1 MLDEIVKAV
10 RNYEGVT
17 RKRPISKLVD
27 CFSDVDDF
35 GKTIISFGDDSAVIR
50 DHDGH
55 YLLFAADGIWKQLM
69 ESDPV
74 WAGYCAVLANV
85 NDIYAMG
92 GRPLAMTN
100 ILSLTETNGCNDVIK
115 GIRLGCQKFKVPM
128 VGGHLHPDT
137 KTMSLSVSIVGEAKK
152 VLTSFDAIPGQDIVV
167 AIDLNGER
175 HSNFLNWDSTS
186 MKTPDVVVGRLE
198 KMAVIAERGLATAAK
213 DISNPGML
221 GTIGMMLETSGVGAN
236 VDVEKIPCPEGI
248 DFIEWI
254 KMYPGFGFIITCK
267 EENTK
272 EIISIFNSQNVEAR
286 AIGKVIEEKKMIIT
300 KGNDSVT
307 LFDFEKDIITGIK
320 KK

>member
-1 MLDEIVKAV
+1 MLDEIVNAV
-10 RNYEGVT
+10 RSYEGVT
-17 RKRPISKLVD
+17 RKKPISRLVD

-35 GKTIISFGDDSAVIR
+35 GNTVISFGDDSAVIK
-50 DHDGH
+50 DSDGH
-55 YLLFAADGIWKQLM
+55 YLLFAADGIWKRLM

-115 GIRLGCQKFKVPM
+115 GISLGCKKFKVPM

-137 KTMSLSVSIVGEAKK
+137 KTMSLSVSIIGEAKK
-152 VLTSFDAIPGQDIVV
+152 VLTSFDARPGQDIIV

-175 HSNFLNWDSTS
+175 HANFLNWDSTS
-186 MKTPDVVVGRLE
+186 MKTPDVVVARLE
-198 KMAVIAERGLATAAK
+198 KMALIAERGLATAAK

-221 GTIGMMLETSGVGAN
+221 GTIGMMLETSGVGAKI
-236 VDVEKIPCPEGI
+236 DIDKIPIPKGM

-254 KMYPGFGFIITCK
+254 KMYPGFGFIITCDK
-267 EENTK
+267 KNSE
-272 EIISIFNSQNVEAR
+272 EIISIFRSQNVEAR
-286 AIGKVIEEKKMIIT
+286 TIGGIVEEKKMTISR
-300 KGNDSVT
+300 GNESRV